1 MSNWHLVH
9 QLNLEKKV
17 PEQFYY
23 YFLRLTCVHIWD
35 DVGIVNHWLCRWPS
49 GSGFRSSCPLLPLC
63 FVQPGCVETT
73 GRFSS
78 HLQHI
83 ISMTWCPY
91 YYFHN
96 VWMAEQEK
104 DACMSMCVSECVCVW
119 DSVCVCEHVVWT
131 YVCVCMCVRAY
142 VCACVCVWV
151 CACMCEWASVCGWV
165 CMCNHYHKHTLQCP
179 LLQKLS
185 LLLTM

>member
-35 DVGIVNHWLCRWPS
+35 DVGTVNHWLCRWPS

-96 VWMAEQEK
+96 VWMAEQ
-104 DACMSMCVSECVCVW
+104 DACISMCVSECVCVW
-119 DSVCVCEHVVWT
+119 DRVCLCANMSCEHMCVCV
-131 YVCVCMCVRAY
+131 YVCV
-142 VCACVCVWV
+142 CVCVWV
-151 CACMCEWASVCGWV
+151 CACMCEWASVCGCV
-165 CMCNHYHKHTLQCP
+165 CMHNHYHKHTLQCP